1 MRHMILVKLK
11 EDAPD
16 AARFAREIAPLFLR
30 ALEIDGVQR
39 VKVTPACITAA
50 NRSDVLIEM
59 ELTPEGLRRFDASD
73 IHAQWKR
80 RYADWLVS
88 KAIFDCE

>member
-11 EDAPD
+11 KEAPD
-16 AARFAREIAPLFLR
+16 AARFAREIEPLFLR
-30 ALEIDGVQR
+30 ALEIDGVHQ

-59 ELTPEGLRRFDASD
+59 ELTPEGLRCFDASD
-73 IHAQWKR
+73 IHAEWKQ
-80 RYADWLVS
+80 RYAYWLES
-88 KAIFDCE
+88 KAIFDGE

>member
-11 EDAPD
+11 QDAPD
-16 AARFAREIAPLFLR
+16 AARFAREIEPLFRR
-30 ALEIDGVQR
+30 ALLIDGVQR

-59 ELTPEGLRRFDASD
+59 ELTPEGLWRFDASD
-73 IHAQWKR
+73 IHAEWKR
-80 RYADWLVS
+80 RYSYWLES
-88 KAIFDCE
+88 KTVFDGE

>member
-11 EDAPD
+11 KEAPD
-16 AARFAREIAPLFLR
+16 AARFAREIEPLFLR
-30 ALEIDGVQR
+30 ALEIDGVHQ
-39 VKVTPACITAA
+39 VKVTPACITAP

-73 IHAQWKR
+73 IHAEWKQ
-80 RYADWLVS
+80 RYSCWLES
-88 KAIFDCE
+88 KAIFDGE